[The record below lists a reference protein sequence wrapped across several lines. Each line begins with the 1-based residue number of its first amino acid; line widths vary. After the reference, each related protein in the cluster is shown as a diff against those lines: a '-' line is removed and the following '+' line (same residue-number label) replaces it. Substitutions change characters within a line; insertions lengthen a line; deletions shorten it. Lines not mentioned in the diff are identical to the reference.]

1 MDTDRLV
8 AMLARDPEPVARGV
22 PARRFA
28 FALCAGSVAAAIL
41 MLALLGLRP
50 DLGEAVRDTMFWVK
64 LGVPAVL
71 LASALV
77 ACTRLGRPGAHVGP
91 AGAMLLFPIAAIWL
105 LAALALAAAPPPARI
120 TLVLGD
126 SSAACVV
133 SIAILAAPTFIA
145 ALWAM
150 RGLAPTRPAL
160 AGAFSGL
167 LAGAAGALVYAL
179 HCPEMAAPFIATWY
193 LLGIA
198 GPAVVGALLGPVLL
212 RW

>member
-8 AMLARDPEPVARGV
+8 AMLARDAEPVARG
-22 PARRFA
+22 ASERRFA
-28 FALCAGSVAAAIL
+28 AALLAGSVAAVIL
-41 MLALLGLRP
+41 MLALLGLRA
-50 DLGEAVRDTMFWVK
+50 DLRDAVRDAMFWVK
-64 LGVPAVL
+64 LGVPAL
-71 LASALV
+71 LLV
-77 ACTRLGRPGAHVGP
+77 SGLAACTRLGRPGSRVGS
-91 AGAMLLFPIAAIWL
+91 AGVILLLPIAAIWL
-105 LAALALAAAPPPARI
+105 LAAFALASAPAAARVA
-120 TLVLGD
+120 LVLGD

-133 SIAILAAPTFIA
+133 SIALLAMPTFIA
-145 ALWAM
+145 AFWAM
-150 RGLAPTRPAL
+150 KGLAPTRPAL

-167 LAGAAGALVYAL
+167 LAGAAGALVYAW

>member
-8 AMLARDPEPVARGV
+8 AMLARDAEPVTRG
-22 PARRFA
+22 ASRHRFA
-28 FALCAGSVAAAIL
+28 TALVAGSVAAVVL

-50 DLGEAVRDTMFWVK
+50 DLREAVRDPMFWVK
-64 LGVPAVL
+64 LGVPALL
-71 LASALV
+71 LASGLP
-77 ACTRLGRPGAHVGP
+77 ACTRLGRPGSRVG
-91 AGAMLLFPIAAIWL
+91 AAAVALLAPIAAIWL
-105 LAALALAAAPPPARI
+105 LAALALASAPPSARVA
-120 TLVLGD
+120 LVLGD
-126 SSAACVV
+126 SSAACVL
-133 SIAILAAPTFIA
+133 SIAILAAPTFIGA
-145 ALWAM
+145 FWAM

-167 LAGAAGALVYAL
+167 LAGAAGALVYAW

-198 GPAVVGALLGPVLL
+198 GPAVVGAIIGPVLL

>member
-8 AMLARDPEPVARGV
+8 AMLARDAEPVARG
-22 PARRFA
+22 ASGRRFA
-28 FALCAGSVAAAIL
+28 AALVAGSVAAVIL
-41 MLALLGLRP
+41 MLALLGLRA
-50 DLGEAVRDTMFWVK
+50 DLRDAVRDAMFWVK
-64 LGVPAVL
+64 LGVPAL
-71 LASALV
+71 LLV
-77 ACTRLGRPGAHVGP
+77 SGLAACTRLGRPGSRVGS
-91 AGAMLLFPIAAIWL
+91 AGVVLLLPIAAIWL
-105 LAALALAAAPPPARI
+105 LAAFALASAPAAARVA
-120 TLVLGD
+120 LVLGD

-133 SIAILAAPTFIA
+133 SIALLAMPTFIA
-145 ALWAM
+145 AFWAM
-150 RGLAPTRPAL
+150 KGLAPTRPAL

-167 LAGAAGALVYAL
+167 LAGAAGALVYAW

>member
-8 AMLARDPEPVARGV
+8 AMLARDAEPVARG
-22 PARRFA
+22 ASGRRFA
-28 FALCAGSVAAAIL
+28 AALLAGSVAAVIL
-41 MLALLGLRP
+41 MLALLGLRA
-50 DLGEAVRDTMFWVK
+50 DLRDAVRDAMFWVK
-64 LGVPAVL
+64 LGVPAL
-71 LASALV
+71 LLV
-77 ACTRLGRPGAHVGP
+77 SGLAACTRLGRPGSRVGS
-91 AGAMLLFPIAAIWL
+91 AGVILLLPIAAIWL
-105 LAALALAAAPPPARI
+105 LAAFALASAPAAARVA
-120 TLVLGD
+120 LVLGD

-133 SIAILAAPTFIA
+133 SIALLAMPTFIA
-145 ALWAM
+145 AFWAM
-150 RGLAPTRPAL
+150 KGLAPTRPAL

-167 LAGAAGALVYAL
+167 LAGAAGALVYAW

>member
-8 AMLARDPEPVARGV
+8 AILSRDAEPVVRGAS
-22 PARRFA
+22 ARRFA
-28 FALCAGSVAAAIL
+28 AALLAGGVAAVVL

-50 DLGEAVRDTMFWVK
+50 DLGEAVGDAMFWVK
-64 LGVPAVL
+64 LGVPAL
-71 LASALV
+71 LLV
-77 ACTRLGRPGAHVGP
+77 SGLAACTRLGRPGARVGS
-91 AGAMLLFPIAAIWL
+91 AAVVLLLPIAAIWL
-105 LAALALAAAPPPARI
+105 LAALALASAPPSARVA
-120 TLVLGD
+120 LVLGD

-133 SIAILAAPTFIA
+133 SIAILAVPTFVA
-145 ALWAM
+145 AFWAM
-150 RGLAPTRPAL
+150 KGLAPTRPAL

-167 LAGAAGALVYAL
+167 LAGAAGALVYAW